1 MRDKPKDNLDSM
13 AQSTRDYLCYH
24 MQRSNQIGIE
34 AVETVA
40 GEWIKV
46 VARFLSADEI
56 HNLVFSLARNLPGA
70 VS

>member
-1 MRDKPKDNLDSM
+1 
-13 AQSTRDYLCYH
+13 

-56 HNLVFSLARNLPGA
+56 HNLVFSLARNLPRA
-70 VS
+70 VSW